1 MIFITGV
8 PCPGGMAAAPPN
20 GLLARTPCGCMIIG
34 AMTQTLVIR
43 IECPD
48 RTGLIAAVTGHLFDI
63 GADLGDTAFQAVG
76 GRAEF
81 STLCQLPDSV
91 EAAALRTE
99 LAALP
104 ELAGGRVTVEPPSA
118 GADSHVSHRIVL
130 SGGDRPGLIARLS
143 EVFGQYDAN
152 IVRLDANRIP
162 GPNGGRYV
170 TRLAVTIPESRARA
184 CLATVVNTAGELR
197 LSCHWE
203 EA

>member
-1 MIFITGV
+1 MRLERYDV
-8 PCPGGMAAAPPN
+8 
-20 GLLARTPCGCMIIG
+20 

-43 IECPD
+43 IVCPD
-48 RTGLIAAVTGHLFDI
+48 RTGLIAAVTGQLFDI
-63 GADLGDTAFQAVG
+63 GADLGDTAFQAVA

-81 STLCQLPDSV
+81 SAVCQLSESV
-91 EAAALRTE
+91 EASALRAD

-104 ELAGGRVTVEPPSA
+104 DLAGGQVSVESPGG
-118 GADSHVSHRIVL
+118 GADAQVTHRIVV

-143 EVFGQYDAN
+143 EVFGQYGAN

-162 GPNGGRYV
+162 GPSGGRYV
-170 TRLAVTIPESRARA
+170 TRLAVTVPPSRVQA